1 MCVSTPIHPTRTSMS
16 YFANSQ
22 NLAPLCTPTDR
33 KSLPTRMAAASSAE
47 STADSTPMAS
57 LAPPPVSVAASSSQE
72 IQPEAPA
79 SASLR
84 DSSRR
89 GSEAEASL
97 AKRNSREDFRKAIT
111 DVQRAVVVTQE
122 IVNVA
127 SIRKPMLKFL
137 VVRQLGAGMH
147 STVQLV
153 QRKQDSRLLVIKRW
167 TKSQPEA
174 LREAKM
180 LKALRHPNIVRV
192 HEYFTDPA
200 TQQLCI
206 VMDFAT
212 QGDLQC
218 RIDKAKET
226 GEVIPDEY
234 ALRILVQLCL
244 AASHIHSRGIM
255 HRDIKPANVFI
266 AETPHR
272 ESGGGGDVLA
282 YLGDFSVSTQL
293 SGAIDLASTITGT
306 PYYLAPEIVRGEPY
320 GVKSD
325 IWSIG
330 VVLYVMLT
338 LELPFRASSLPAL
351 ARLITDTEAPL
362 PRERDAQLM
371 QSVRMCLAKDADTR
385 PSAATVLRLPA
396 MQMMR
401 RRYTSRKLR
410 QTTVSKLSPVWQM
423 SPDTER
429 RLSDRECRENSR
441 GGTGGGASSVHSH
454 ASSYD
459 DEALDALVVAE
470 LEDCMHEFGHSPAEH
485 SHLPPAPAKSKSE
498 RSRAN
503 SGDRLGGPDVGSGGG
518 GGGALNEQSTSTSE
532 RTWVVRQFGRRAS
545 AETLVERKLRTT
557 SIYTDATPASPRAR
571 PEGERFASRTTAT
584 TNRST
589 AATSAGSPNEARGRG
604 RGGGGG
610 PSEPPLPLS
619 PERQQTPPPPPTFDL
634 ALLYFS
640 CGNRSRA
647 GNLYV
652 TATHLAFIPL
662 LSGRRISIH
671 LERVQCLVKSRPWA
685 LLPGEGRSLQ
695 VVLQPPL
702 GLGSQEPSRPGD
714 ADGGP
719 NQGRKS
725 HRANRNIS
733 ERFHGFW
740 SREAVVAAILSATA
754 ARGMK
759 VSVYKQRRLSVV
771 HRKQPA
777 LSLIHAAGDKRGSMS
792 LASAVTAVRV
802 ASGIVSRPAS
812 ARKGSSMG
820 GSSDAVATSSRG
832 GGEKAT
838 GSGPRGSGETAKSGD
853 TTPASSTRKDDA
865 PQLPGTARKYEE
877 AKL

>member
-1 MCVSTPIHPTRTSMS
+1 
-16 YFANSQ
+16 
-22 NLAPLCTPTDR
+22 
-33 KSLPTRMAAASSAE
+33 MAAAAV
-47 STADSTPMAS
+47 
-57 LAPPPVSVAASSSQE
+57 LAPTAPLAPISSGDELDSPPEASVPESVASSSQQT
-72 IQPEAPA
+72 QPEASASATRWSSRRA
-79 SASLR
+79 SASGLT
-84 DSSRR
+84 
-89 GSEAEASL
+89 
-97 AKRNSREDFRKAIT
+97 KRNSREDFRKAIT

-127 SIRKPMLKFL
+127 SVNRPMLKFL

-147 STVQLV
+147 STVHLV
-153 QRKQDSRLLVIKRW
+153 QRKQDARLLVIKRW
-167 TKSQPEA
+167 IKSPPEA

-180 LKALRHPNIVRV
+180 LKALHHPNIVRV
-192 HEYFTDPA
+192 HEHFTDPA

-212 QGDLQC
+212 QGDLQR
-218 RIDKAKET
+218 RIDTAKET
-226 GEVIPDEY
+226 GETISDEY

-244 AASHIHSRGIM
+244 AAAHIHSRGIM

-293 SGAIDLASTITGT
+293 SATTDLASTITGT

-338 LELPFRASSLPAL
+338 LELPFRATSLPAL
-351 ARLITDTEAPL
+351 ARLITETEAPL

-410 QTTVSKLSPVWQM
+410 QSTVSKLSPVWQM

-429 RLSDRECRENSR
+429 RLSERENSR
-441 GGTGGGASSVHSH
+441 GTGTSSVLSH
-454 ASSYD
+454 NSSYE
-459 DEALDALVVAE
+459 DEALDALIVAE
-470 LEDCMHEFGHSPAEH
+470 LEDCMHEFGHSE
-485 SHLPPAPAKSKSE
+485 HLPLTPMKSKSE
-498 RSRAN
+498 SSRARGA
-503 SGDRLGGPDVGSGGG
+503 SGDNVGGSGPDGSGGL
-518 GGGALNEQSTSTSE
+518 AEQSTSQSE
-532 RTWVVRQFGRRAS
+532 RTWVRPFGRRAS

-557 SIYTDATPASPRAR
+557 SIYTDATPVSPRSR
-571 PEGERFASRTTAT
+571 PGGERFTIRTTAT
-584 TNRST
+584 SV
-589 AATSAGSPNEARGRG
+589 GSPHESGRG
-604 RGGGGG
+604 AGGSGK
-610 PSEPPLPLS
+610 SEPPQPLS
-619 PERQQTPPPPPTFDL
+619 PERQQTPQPPTFDL

-671 LERVQCLVKSRPWA
+671 LERIQCLVKSRPWA

-702 GLGSQEPSRPGD
+702 GLEPSRPGD
-714 ADGGP
+714 EP
-719 NQGRKS
+719 QGRKS

-740 SREAVVAAILSATA
+740 SRETVVNAILSATA

-777 LSLIHAAGDKRGSMS
+777 LSLVAPANKRGSLS
-792 LASAVTAVRV
+792 LASAVTAV
-802 ASGIVSRPAS
+802 ASTIVSRPTS
-812 ARKGSSMG
+812 PGTRKGSSDV
-820 GSSDAVATSSRG
+820 GSS
-832 GGEKAT
+832 GEKVT
-838 GSGPRGSGETAKSGD
+838 GSVRRGSGETSKSSS
-853 TTPASSTRKDDA
+853 TTPATSTRKEDA
-865 PQLPGTARKYEE
+865 PQLPGTARGQEE
-877 AKL
+877 KL